1 MEEIQMRMMAFK
13 EEAADKARYVRAEAA
28 KHLSAMGL
36 EAEEKSYLG
45 EE

>member
-1 MEEIQMRMMAFK
+1 MFGWWDLM
-13 EEAADKARYVRAEAA
+13 KAGSGTSITGRAEI
-28 KHLSAMGL
+28 L